1 MFSFVNYLSLNKE
14 LQTTKA
20 FIWLEKQ
27 IKLKKIY
34 LIISILLFN
43 LCSASSGEG
52 VTSLSNDTT
61 TTLVIVE
68 EDYPIVLTR
77 CLNEEMG
84 YSIPTPFDIQDLKTT
99 ISQLS
104 NSKDEEAQLSEDVN
118 YCINKYDLWSDSS
131 SLNPE
136 ELAKLYDENLELAKC
151 LREKGLNVSDP
162 SQQEPK
168 LDLSELK
175 KSKDDITPLL
185 QECGYGVLQN
195 EK

>member
-1 MFSFVNYLSLNKE
+1 MFSFFNDLSRHKKH
-14 LQTTKA
+14 QATKA
-20 FIWLEKQ
+20 LVWFEKQ

-34 LIISILLFN
+34 LTIFILLFN

-61 TTLVIVE
+61 KTSVIAE
-68 EDYPIVLTR
+68 EDYPIVLTQ

-84 YSIPTPFDIQDLKTT
+84 YNIATPFDIEDLKST

-104 NSKDEEAQLSEDVN
+104 NSKDEEKQLSEDVD
-118 YCINKYDLWSDSS
+118 YCISKYNLWSDSS

-136 ELAKLYDENLELAKC
+136 ELAKIYDENLELAKC
-151 LREKGLNVSDP
+151 LREKGLNVPDP

-168 LDLSELK
+168 VDLSGLK
-175 KSKDDITPLL
+175 ESKDDIMPLL
-185 QECGYGVLQN
+185 QECGWQ
-195 EK
+195 K

>member
-1 MFSFVNYLSLNKE
+1 MKKVNLLI
-14 LQTTKA
+14 
-20 FIWLEKQ
+20 FI
-27 IKLKKIY
+27 
-34 LIISILLFN
+34 LFLN
-43 LCSASSGEG
+43 LCSTTSNEG
-52 VTSLSNDTT
+52 VASLSESTTTSL
-61 TTLVIVE
+61 VIAE
-68 EDYPIVLTR
+68 EDYPVVLTQ
-77 CLNEEMG
+77 CLNEEKG
-84 YSIPTPFDIQDLKTT
+84 YNIATPFDIEDLKTT

-104 NSKDEEAQLSEDVN
+104 NSKDEEAQLSQDVN

-175 KSKDDITPLL
+175 KLKDDITPLL
-185 QECGYGVLQN
+185 QECGYGELQN